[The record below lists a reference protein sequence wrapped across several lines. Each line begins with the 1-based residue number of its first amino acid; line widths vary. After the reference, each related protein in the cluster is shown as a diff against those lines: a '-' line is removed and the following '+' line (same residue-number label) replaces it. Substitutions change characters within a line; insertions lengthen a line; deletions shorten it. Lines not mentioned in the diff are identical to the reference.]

1 VKKSNPTVD
10 EHLDA
15 AFASL
20 DDCTVRELEATA
32 EAIGGRRHPLFDF
45 SSIFRRV
52 ASAREG
58 GWGTDIPRFH
68 LRRNVE
74 GADQKLIE
82 RIAAAQAPFWRHVRD
97 ALAERP

>member
-1 VKKSNPTVD
+1 MSQVD
-10 EHLDA
+10 KHLEK

-20 DDCTVRELEATA
+20 DDLSVRELVATA

-45 SSIFRRV
+45 SSIFRGV

-68 LRRNVE
+68 LREYVAR
-74 GADQKLIE
+74 ADDELAA
-82 RIAAAQAPFWRHVRD
+82 RIADAPAPFWRHVRN
-97 ALAERP
+97 ALAERHP